1 MSTLTQ
7 QMEQLKK
14 QQADLEVRIKKEEET
29 KKNLEDESCIE
40 RLEALVQPLTEVLD
54 RKGNILYCDNYNIN
68 HISVQTKKIEKSK
81 RELESKNNDYNRY
94 LLQAERIKNGD
105 MHKERILNERILNA
119 RRSGRDES
127 EIDSKIILP
136 KNIQDELDKLVI
148 LPPQKNKQLL
158 EEEIYTTI
166 ISIFKKQQQEIC
178 YLHKLVEEQL
188 NDGSENI
195 KLNINDNQ
203 VIQNNYSSSYKDLEN
218 LLILVKESHAG
229 KNKNGYLFITINPK
243 PGEDFQK
250 CHKIIQKIVK
260 KTCFTDYLY
269 VVEQRGTIEEGNIGK
284 GFQFHILTKRA
295 LNYNPTKCEQ
305 NVRNSTKKICDSK
318 NNLICNI
325 QKIGIEFAQE
335 KVDYI
340 TEKNKTGEGKD
351 KKQEKQDADK
361 IFRKNLS
368 LSPFYGNIDICK
380 TKK

>member
-14 QQADLEVRIKKEEET
+14 QQADLEERIKKEEET
-29 KKNLEDESCIE
+29 KKKLENESSIE
-40 RLEALVQPLTEVLD
+40 RLEALVRPLTEVLD

-105 MHKERILNERILNA
+105 MHKERILNERIRNA

-188 NDGSENI
+188 NDSSENI
-195 KLNINDNQ
+195 KLNIKDYQ
-203 VIQNNYSSSYKDLEN
+203 HYNYKY
-218 LLILVKESHAG
+218 
-229 KNKNGYLFITINPK
+229 
-243 PGEDFQK
+243 
-250 CHKIIQKIVK
+250 
-260 KTCFTDYLY
+260 
-269 VVEQRGTIEEGNIGK
+269 
-284 GFQFHILTKRA
+284 
-295 LNYNPTKCEQ
+295 
-305 NVRNSTKKICDSK
+305 
-318 NNLICNI
+318 
-325 QKIGIEFAQE
+325 
-335 KVDYI
+335 
-340 TEKNKTGEGKD
+340 
-351 KKQEKQDADK
+351 
-361 IFRKNLS
+361 
-368 LSPFYGNIDICK
+368 
-380 TKK
+380 